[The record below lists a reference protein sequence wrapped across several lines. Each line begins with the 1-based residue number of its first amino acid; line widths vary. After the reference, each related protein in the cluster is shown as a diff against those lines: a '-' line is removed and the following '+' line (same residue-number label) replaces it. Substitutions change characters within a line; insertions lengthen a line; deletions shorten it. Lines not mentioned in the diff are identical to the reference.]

1 MNMIRL
7 TMVLLIA
14 ICLIT
19 GTAFTASASRMMG
32 EGMMGDGKMCSMMG
46 RMPKTGVDPENLP
59 EAESSEAKTYAKFCS
74 QCHALPSPRRN
85 SAKDWRALVERMDA
99 RMRMMSRMGGGMMG
113 MMKRMMG
120 RGRVEAMTTK
130 EKEAVIA
137 YLEKHAL
144 KTLDKSKVALLN
156 APEYKT
162 FEKIC
167 SQCHEPPD
175 PAVHTKSEWPQVVR
189 KMEENIGE
197 AGMEAPSPEEKEFI
211 LEFLRRNSAD

>member
-1 MNMIRL
+1 
-7 TMVLLIA
+7 
-14 ICLIT
+14 
-19 GTAFTASASRMMG
+19 
-32 EGMMGDGKMCSMMG
+32 MMGDGKMCSMMG

-74 QCHALPSPRRN
+74 QCHALPNPRRN
-85 SAKDWRALVERMDA
+85 SAKDWKALVERMDA

-113 MMKRMMG
+113 MIKRMMG

-144 KTLDKSKVALLN
+144 KTLDKSKIASLD

-175 PAVHTKSEWPQVVR
+175 PSVHTKSEWPRVVR
-189 KMEENIGE
+189 KMEENIKE
-197 AGMEAPSPEEKEFI
+197 AGVEAPSPEEKELM
-211 LEFLRRNSAD
+211 LEFLRLNSAD